1 MRKEGIRVPKGHVA
15 ASPEEAYKIAQQ
27 MQQGGDGNP
36 IPHLRFPPPPHILF
50 ACWTSPDLLRSR
62 SRCNC

>member
-1 MRKEGIRVPKGHVA
+1 MRKEGIRVPKGQVA

-36 IPHLRFPPPPHILF
+36 TSASVPPPP
-50 ACWTSPDLLRSR
+50 
-62 SRCNC
+62 